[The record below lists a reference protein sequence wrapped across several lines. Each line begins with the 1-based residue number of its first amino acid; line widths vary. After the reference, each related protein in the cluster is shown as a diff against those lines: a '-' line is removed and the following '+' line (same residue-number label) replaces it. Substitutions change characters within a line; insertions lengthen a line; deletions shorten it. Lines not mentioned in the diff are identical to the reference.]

1 MIIMQELAILY
12 DEIFLAHKSPY
23 SHPENPSRLEAILIK
38 LNEEKFF
45 DKVDLI
51 KPRHALE
58 EEILLAH
65 TKNHLE
71 YVRSSINENR
81 LMLDEDTYV
90 VKESWNSALTA
101 SGSLINAIDLVIDK
115 KYRNAFCLIRPPGHH
130 AESNRPMG
138 FCLFNNVA
146 IGARYA
152 IQKYQLDK
160 IAIIDWDV
168 HHGNGTQEI
177 FYESS
182 EVYYF
187 SLHQFLLYPGTGK
200 EYERGIGKGT
210 NFTMNFPLSANT
222 TGETYIKIFNERI
235 IPELSAY
242 KPQLIII
249 SAGFDAHKD
258 DPLANMLLVENDFA
272 QLTRILKQFASSE
285 NIPIISALEGGYNL
299 NALASSVYEHLKVL
313 NKCFLAN

>member
-1 MIIMQELAILY
+1 MDMQNLAIIY
-12 DEIFLAHKSPY
+12 DEIFLTHKPPFT
-23 SHPENPSRLEAILIK
+23 HPENPLRSEAIMNK
-38 LNEEKFF
+38 LNQNDFLKNIN
-45 DKVDLI
+45 VI
-51 KPRHALE
+51 KPKAAE
-58 EEILLAH
+58 EDEILLAH

-71 YVRSSINENR
+71 YIRSSINENR

-101 SGSLINAIDLVIDK
+101 AGSLTNAIDLIIDK

-152 IQKYQLDK
+152 IRKYQLDK

-187 SLHQFLLYPGTGK
+187 SLHQFPLYPGTGRDN
-200 EYERGIGKGT
+200 ERGVSKGK
-210 NFTMNFPLSANT
+210 NFTLNFPLPADT
-222 TGETYIKIFNERI
+222 TGDAYIKIFNDRI
-235 IPELSAY
+235 IPELSSY

-258 DPLANMLLVENDFA
+258 DPLANMLLIENDFA
-272 QLTRILKQFASSE
+272 EMTNIVKQFASSE

-313 NKCFLAN
+313 DK

>member
-1 MIIMQELAILY
+1 MHNLAILY
-12 DEIFLAHKSPY
+12 DEIFLSHKPPFT
-23 SHPENPSRLEAILIK
+23 HPENPARIEAILNK
-38 LNEEKFF
+38 MNHEVFLEK
-45 DKVDLI
+45 VNLI
-51 KPRHALE
+51 KPKAATE
-58 EEILLAH
+58 NEILLAH
-65 TKNHLE
+65 SKDHLE
-71 YVRSSINENR
+71 YVRSSIDKNR

-90 VKESWNSALTA
+90 VKESWNAALTSA
-101 SGSLINAIDLVIDK
+101 GSLIDAVDLVMDQ
-115 KYRNAFCLIRPPGHH
+115 KYRNIFCLIRPPGHH

-146 IGARYA
+146 IGAKYA
-152 IQKYQLDK
+152 IEKYKLDR

-177 FYESS
+177 FYFSP

-187 SLHQFLLYPGTGK
+187 SLHQYPLYPGTGK
-200 EYERGIGKGT
+200 ENEKGESKGKNYT
-210 NFTMNFPLSANT
+210 LNFPLPAYT
-222 TGETYIKIFNERI
+222 KGETYLKLFNERI
-235 IPELSAY
+235 IPELISY

-272 QLTRILKQFASSE
+272 EMTKIVKQFAASE

-299 NALASSVYEHLKVL
+299 NALAASVYEHLKVL
-313 NKCFLAN
+313 NS